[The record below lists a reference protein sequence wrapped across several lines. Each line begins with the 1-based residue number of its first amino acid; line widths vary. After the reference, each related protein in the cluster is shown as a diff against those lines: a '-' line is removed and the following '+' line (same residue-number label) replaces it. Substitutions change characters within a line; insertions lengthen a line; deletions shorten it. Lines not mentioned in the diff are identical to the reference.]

1 VFAECLHLTPH
12 SGSIEQ
18 VRLVAQI
25 KLLATREQKELLQRT
40 LETAN
45 KAADRISEWAFK
57 ERLFKRFDLHYQW
70 YETIRKDTG
79 LTAQVVALLFAKV
92 ADSYKRDELTL
103 RTFRPYGSIA
113 YDSRILGYDLP
124 KQMVSIWAMGGRL
137 KIPFVCGDYQA
148 KLLQGQRGQSD
159 LCFVDGEFYLM
170 ALCDVEESPLGN
182 IDDCKGIIGVDL
194 GIVELATDSE
204 GNQYSGTPVK
214 SLRRRM
220 RKLRAGLQSCGSK
233 SAKRHLQRL
242 RRRQSRFTKWVN
254 HNVSRRIV
262 ESAAKLGKALA
273 LENLRGIR
281 ERGNGFSKAMR
292 FELGNWSFF
301 QLLQMI
307 EYKAKLMGVPVLLV
321 APAYTSQTCSVCG
334 YCDKHNRKS
343 QSCFQCLKCG
353 LELNADRNAA
363 LNIASKARGNV
374 TCPMDRIT
382 A

>member
-1 VFAECLHLTPH
+1 MFAECLHLTPH

-25 KLLATREQKELLQRT
+25 KLLATREQKELLKRT

-57 ERLFKRFDLHYQW
+57 EGFFKRFDLHHQW

-92 ADSYKRDELTL
+92 ADSYKKVPDSYKRDELTL

-137 KIPFVCGDYQA
+137 RIPFVCGDYQA
-148 KLLQGQRGQSD
+148 KLLQGQRGQSN
-159 LCFVDGEFYLM
+159 LCFIDGEFYLM

-233 SAKRHLQRL
+233 SAKR
-242 RRRQSRFTKWVN
+242 
-254 HNVSRRIV
+254 
-262 ESAAKLGKALA
+262 
-273 LENLRGIR
+273 NL
-281 ERGNGFSKAMR
+281 
-292 FELGNWSFF
+292 
-301 QLLQMI
+301 
-307 EYKAKLMGVPVLLV
+307 
-321 APAYTSQTCSVCG
+321 
-334 YCDKHNRKS
+334 
-343 QSCFQCLKCG
+343 
-353 LELNADRNAA
+353 
-363 LNIASKARGNV
+363 
-374 TCPMDRIT
+374 
-382 A
+382 